1 MEQFP
6 LSVTRRE
13 VTGKGECRRLRAQGM
28 IPAVVY
34 GKGLEPESLAV
45 PRPALESLLRKVSGT
60 MAYLSL
66 QIEGES
72 PRAALLQELQTDYL
86 GSKLVH
92 LDLYE
97 IKPDQEITVET
108 HLQFEGDAPGAN
120 LGGIVTF
127 AEHSVMV
134 KGNADSI
141 PDKVVVDLSNLG
153 LGESISASD
162 LNLPEGVALLVQE
175 DFMLVSCVEPTEAAE
190 ETEEEEDEAAEG
202 EEAASEASE

>member
-1 MEQFP
+1 M
-6 LSVTRRE
+6 SVTRRE
-13 VTGKGECRRLRAQGM
+13 VTGKGACRRLRVQGM

-34 GKGLEPESLAV
+34 GKGLDPENLAV
-45 PRPALESLLRKVSGT
+45 PRPALEALLRKASGT

-86 GSKLVH
+86 GSKPVH

-108 HLQFEGDAPGAN
+108 HLEFDGEAPGAN

-127 AEHSVMV
+127 AEHSVMI

-141 PDKVVVDLSNLG
+141 PDKLVVDLSSLN

-162 LNLPEGVALLVQE
+162 LNLPEGVSFAVQE
-175 DFMLVSCVEPTEAAE
+175 DFLVVSCVEPTEAAE
-190 ETEEEEDEAAEG
+190 ETEEEEGEETEEG
-202 EEAASEASE
+202 EAASEASE